1 MSNDPSSSIASTFST
16 DASPVLVRP
25 PFDKL
30 TITLHWT
37 TLLFVLALL
46 SSGLLHGQVE
56 GKSWAAL
63 LLRVH
68 QSLGMTIWM
77 LTAFRLFWRV
87 TGAKFPPFPPSMTLL
102 HQLGARLSEY
112 GLYALLL
119 IQPATGIAQTILGGH
134 RIELFAW
141 SIPPIVTK
149 DMTFAVV
156 FHGVHEIGAWCM
168 ISLVSLHA
176 TAAVVHHLIL
186 RDDVLEAMAPALR
199 RREAPRLRQ
208 SGNKSG
214 RHEAFTPETVQRD
227 GHSG

>member
-56 GKSWAAL
+56 GKSWAAP

-77 LTAFRLFWRV
+77 LVTASQL
-87 TGAKFPPFPPSMTLL
+87 TSYAKDCAVHRCSG
-102 HQLGARLSEY
+102 GARVAYRHPHPES
-112 GLYALLL
+112 
-119 IQPATGIAQTILGGH
+119 
-134 RIELFAW
+134 
-141 SIPPIVTK
+141 
-149 DMTFAVV
+149 D
-156 FHGVHEIGAWCM
+156 
-168 ISLVSLHA
+168 
-176 TAAVVHHLIL
+176 
-186 RDDVLEAMAPALR
+186 
-199 RREAPRLRQ
+199 
-208 SGNKSG
+208 SG
-214 RHEAFTPETVQRD
+214 PESST
-227 GHSG
+227 